1 MSDKMKHPP
10 HGDTQAARL
19 LSLAA
24 GREILPLSVIRAA
37 GLPSNVASRLV
48 REGKLERVGRGLY
61 RHPDAPI
68 SAHHDLVEVMA
79 RMDKAVIVL
88 LSALRFHELGTQQPH
103 GVWIQLPARAR
114 VPKIEWPALRVVR
127 TRSEALF
134 TEGVERHF
142 IGGIEIPVTS
152 PARTVADCFKY
163 RNQIGLDVCLE
174 AAKELRRRDR
184 GSSRDLYH
192 YAKLN
197 RVQRVVQLYLE
208 ASA

>member
-1 MSDKMKHPP
+1 MKHSS

-24 GREILPLSVIRAA
+24 GRELLPLSMIRRE

-61 RHPDAPI
+61 RHPDTPI
-68 SAHHDLVEVMA
+68 SAHHDFVEVMA
-79 RMDKAVIVL
+79 RTDKAVIVL

-103 GVWIQLPARAR
+103 EVWIQLPARAR

-127 TRSEALF
+127 TRSEAHF

-142 IGGIEIPVTS
+142 IGGTEIPVTN

-184 GSSRDLYH
+184 GSSHDLYH